1 MPSIGFSLDFLN
13 KFSLSDIETWENFSL
28 SDIEMKSFG
37 LDGFY
42 GLPFGLDP
50 LAFIL
55 WFGFKFWG
63 FGFPLWIFG
72 RFRIWF
78 SILGFWPFFRVSLD
92 PVERCIPVSGTR
104 IGRHFKIH
112 KKTRKK

>member
-13 KFSLSDIETWENFSL
+13 KFSLSDIESLANFSL
-28 SDIEMKSFG
+28 SDIEMESFLFGWILWVPWFGSFG
-37 LDGFY
+37 FQFY
-42 GLPFGLDP
+42 GLDLNFGVSG
-50 LAFIL
+50 FHL
-55 WFGFKFWG
+55 WVLVVFNSG
-63 FGFPLWIFG
+63 FGSLV
-72 RFRIWF
+72 
-78 SILGFWPFFRVSLD
+78 FWLFFRVSLD